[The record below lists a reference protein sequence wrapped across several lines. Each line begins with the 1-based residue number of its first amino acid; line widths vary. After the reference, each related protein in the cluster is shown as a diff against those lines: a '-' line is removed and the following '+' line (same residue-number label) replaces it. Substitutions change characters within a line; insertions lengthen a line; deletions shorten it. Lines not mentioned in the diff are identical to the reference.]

1 MSQSHTHYHAV
12 VWLDHAEAHVMH
24 FSPEEVDK
32 QLILPA
38 DPHKNLHIKSGKM
51 GSGKAKE
58 DQKYYH
64 DIAQAL
70 EGASEVLV
78 VGPANAKLQLIKHIH
93 AHDHGLV
100 DKIIGVETV
109 DHPTDAQVVAYA
121 RKYFVAKDQM
131 LFQAAVNM

>member
-1 MSQSHTHYHAV
+1 MPHFHAV

-24 FSPEEVDK
+24 FNRKDVEK

-38 DPHKNLHIKSGKM
+38 VAHQQLHIKSGKM
-51 GSGKAKE
+51 GAGKVLE

-70 EGASEVLV
+70 SSATEVLV

-93 AHDHGLV
+93 AHDKELV

-109 DHPTDAQVVAYA
+109 DHPTDGQIVAYA
-121 RKYFVAKDQM
+121 RKYFLAKDQM
-131 LFQAAVNM
+131 R

>member
-1 MSQSHTHYHAV
+1 MSQFHTHYHAV

-24 FSPEEVDK
+24 FSPEEVEK
-32 QLILPA
+32 QIILPA
-38 DPHKNLHIKSGKM
+38 DPHKNLHIKSGKW
-51 GSGKAKE
+51 GAGKALE
-58 DQKYYH
+58 DQTYYH
-64 DIAQAL
+64 DIAKAL

-93 AHDHGLV
+93 AHDHGMV

-109 DHPTDAQVVAYA
+109 DHPTDGQIVAYA

-131 LFQAAVNM
+131 LFQAAVKT